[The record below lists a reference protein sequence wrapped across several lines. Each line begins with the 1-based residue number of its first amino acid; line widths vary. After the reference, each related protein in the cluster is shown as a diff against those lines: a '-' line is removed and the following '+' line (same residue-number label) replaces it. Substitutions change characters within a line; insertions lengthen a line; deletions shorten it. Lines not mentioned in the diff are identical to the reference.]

1 MKFKDFYTAW
11 EFIRN
16 HKISRFEDESWSN
29 FPNCLEIEVVKVNP
43 VTKCIDDDTSKNTET
58 AVWLEFCNDLQD
70 ESVYKLGWQNAH
82 WTELDCGA
90 ETFEKAIIK
99 MAGLVYKIYGEG
111 K

>member
-16 HKISRFEDESWSN
+16 HKISKYENDPWSN
-29 FPNCLEIEVVKVNP
+29 FPHCLDIDAVKVNP
-43 VTKCIDDDTSKNTET
+43 KTKSIDDDESLNTET
-58 AVWLEFCNDLQD
+58 NVWLEFCNKTL
-70 ESVYKLGWQNAH
+70 ESSGKYFVSTH

-99 MAGLVYKIYGEG
+99 MAILVYKHYGDG

>member
-1 MKFKDFYTAW
+1 MKEFTDFYTAW

-16 HKISRFEDESWSN
+16 HKISRFQEELWSN

-43 VTKCIDDDTSKNTET
+43 KTKEIDDDESLNTET
-58 AVWLEFCNDLQD
+58 NVWLEFCNDIR
-70 ESVYKLGWQNAH
+70 EPKSFVSCH

-99 MAGLVYKIYGEG
+99 MANLVYTNYGGG